1 MLQFTG
7 HPFVDVGLAAIAAYG
22 GKNRIADLDAADLDR
37 VAQYIEQNYVLPPL
51 RGHLTMAFTSNA
63 WFAQDAFNPDK
74 PGLSADQCAERKSKR
89 DQWAARHLRQWATS
103 GATAGA
109 ESTPPHQEGA
119 TAGAEGD
126 DPAGATRS
134 VCVFTGLP
142 AAALEL
148 SNKLAPGRIGRAQ
161 MPLLQG
167 DEAINFFTGG
177 VPGLPIAPEALLALQ
192 FMPMACARVG
202 VGLLAVH
209 ADSERLTL
217 DFARSFLNKNVR
229 DVTSLQAAGEDK
241 FPSAPRALKTLLVE
255 ELLQIERHRRNEE
268 RRSDQAASITAYNFN
283 NGKDPKLE
291 IYHLPLQITRFLQR
305 VNTPAYLP
313 IWEQIV
319 ERAWQRV
326 AVRSGKKGAP
336 AAEQTPRFNYLFE
349 DLFTLPQEATRFV
362 RLYFLRVPR
371 RAPSEEDPRRDYSP
385 YRERDLVSW
394 PLVELFMKEV
404 MSMDDAYIEQIRI
417 LGDKL
422 ADYTRRQ
429 GGKRFFRQFF
439 TEQKTYNFLNLLTK
453 TNIDYVRFTQGRDV
467 LFDLEGYLAVFMD
480 GTELMRPDWR
490 LARDLVL
497 IRMVEQLK
505 DWIAA
510 NPDTLPEEDVQSDQA
525 AEAVPVE

>member
-7 HPFVDVGLAAIAAYG
+7 HPFVDVGLAAIAAMA
-22 GKNRIADLDAADLDR
+22 GKERIADLDTADLEQ
-37 VAQYIEQNYVLPPL
+37 VAKYIEQHYVRPPL

-63 WFAQDAFNPDK
+63 WFAQPAYDLDS
-74 PGLSADQCAERKSKR
+74 PGLSAAERAKR
-89 DQWAARHLRQWATS
+89 QEARDHWAARHLRQWAKP
-103 GATAGA
+103 GAPAGA
-109 ESTPPHQEGA
+109 GA
-119 TAGAEGD
+119 APASHVEGD
-126 DPAGATRS
+126 DPA

-142 AAALEL
+142 AGSQKL

-177 VPGLPIAPEALLALQ
+177 APGLPIAPEALLALQ
-192 FMPMACARVG
+192 WMPMACAKVG

-209 ADSERLTL
+209 ADHERLTL
-217 DFARSFLNKNVR
+217 KFAQSFLKKNLEEVAKLE
-229 DVTSLQAAGEDK
+229 VAGETK
-241 FPSAPRALKTLLVE
+241 LPSAPRSLKTLLVE
-255 ELLQIERHRRNEE
+255 ELLRIERDRRHEE

-283 NGKDPKLE
+283 NGKDPRLA
-291 IYHLPLQITRFLQR
+291 IYHLPLQITRFLLT
-305 VNTPAYLP
+305 VYTPTYRA
-313 IWEQIV
+313 IWEAIID
-319 ERAWQRV
+319 RAWQRS
-326 AVRSGKKGAP
+326 AGKPGKKGASAP
-336 AAEQTPRFNYLFE
+336 APEPRTNYLFE
-349 DLFTLPQEATRFV
+349 DLFTLPQEAPRFV
-362 RLYFLRVPR
+362 RLYLLRVPR
-371 RAPSEEDPRRDYSP
+371 GALPDADPRRSYST

-394 PLVELFMKEV
+394 PLVALFMKEV
-404 MSMDDAYIEQIRI
+404 MTMEEAYIARIRM

-439 TEQKTYNFLNLLTK
+439 SEQNTSNFLNLLSK
-453 TNIDYVRFTQGRDV
+453 TNIAYVRFTGGKDT

-480 GTELMRPDWR
+480 GADLMRPDWR

-510 NPDTLPEEDVQSDQA
+510 NPDTLPEEEVQSD
-525 AEAVPVE
+525 PVEATIE

>member
-22 GKNRIADLDAADLDR
+22 GKKRIADLDAADLDK

-74 PGLSADQCAERKSKR
+74 PGLSEDQRVERKSKR
-89 DQWAARHLRQWATS
+89 DQWATRHLRQWATS
-103 GATAGA
+103 GAT
-109 ESTPPHQEGA
+109 
-119 TAGAEGD
+119 
-126 DPAGATRS
+126 AGATRS

-142 AAALEL
+142 AAALQL

-192 FMPMACARVG
+192 FMPMACAKVG

-209 ADSERLTL
+209 ADRERLTL
-217 DFARSFLNKNVR
+217 DFARSFLNKNLR

-241 FPSAPRALKTLLVE
+241 FPSNPRDLKTLLVE

-313 IWEQIV
+313 
-319 ERAWQRV
+319 
-326 AVRSGKKGAP
+326 SG
-336 AAEQTPRFNYLFE
+336 N
-349 DLFTLPQEATRFV
+349 
-362 RLYFLRVPR
+362 RLLSGPG
-371 RAPSEEDPRRDYSP
+371 S
-385 YRERDLVSW
+385 
-394 PLVELFMKEV
+394 
-404 MSMDDAYIEQIRI
+404 
-417 LGDKL
+417 G
-422 ADYTRRQ
+422 
-429 GGKRFFRQFF
+429 
-439 TEQKTYNFLNLLTK
+439 
-453 TNIDYVRFTQGRDV
+453 
-467 LFDLEGYLAVFMD
+467 
-480 GTELMRPDWR
+480 
-490 LARDLVL
+490 
-497 IRMVEQLK
+497 
-505 DWIAA
+505 
-510 NPDTLPEEDVQSDQA
+510 
-525 AEAVPVE
+525 

>member
-22 GKNRIADLDAADLDR
+22 GKSRIADLDAADLDK
-37 VAQYIEQNYVLPPL
+37 VARYIEQNYVRPPL

-63 WFAQDAFNPDK
+63 WFAQDAYNPDK
-74 PGLSADQCAERKSKR
+74 PGLSAAQRAERQTR
-89 DQWAARHLRQWATS
+89 RNEWAARHLRQWAKAGATGGAES
-103 GATAGA
+103 ANASQEAATAGN
-109 ESTPPHQEGA
+109 
-119 TAGAEGD
+119 EGD
-126 DPAGATRS
+126 DPPNAPGAT
-134 VCVFTGLP
+134 CVFTGLP
-142 AAALEL
+142 AASLEL

-192 FMPMACARVG
+192 FMPMACAKVG

-209 ADSERLTL
+209 ADSEALTL
-217 DFARSFLNKNVR
+217 DFARSFLDNNLK
-229 DVTSLQAAGEDK
+229 DVAALQAAGEDK
-241 FPSAPRALKTLLVE
+241 LSAAPRALKTLLVE
-255 ELLQIERHRRNEE
+255 ELLQIERHRRSKE

-305 VNTPAYLP
+305 VNTPDYLP

-326 AVRSGKKGAP
+326 TVRSGKKGAP

-349 DLFTLPQEATRFV
+349 DLFTLPQEAPRFV

-394 PLVELFMKEV
+394 PLVVLFMKEV

-417 LGDKL
+417 LGYKL

-439 TEQKTYNFLNLLTK
+439 TEQNTSNFLNLLSK
-453 TNIDYVRFTQGRDV
+453 TNIAYVRFTQGRDV

-480 GTELMRPDWR
+480 GAELMRPDWR

-497 IRMVEQLK
+497 ICMVERLK

-525 AEAVPVE
+525 AEAVSVE